1 VNWLQKSAVRFLGI
15 EKAFIGKDGFG
26 WPLSPLPDPSMVQ
39 VTEDQAFKVGIVFS
53 CVSRISADLAQ
64 LPIRLINEQ
73 GGQFTDIRNSVTSLL
88 NVTPDNGN
96 CNSFVFRESAIA
108 MMLLYG
114 KHYIRV
120 HRQQRTAK
128 AVMLEHIAKDRVKAG
143 TYDGI
148 KAYKINYGDGKHE
161 VVLSDDMIEL
171 SYTLGRGPGQ
181 NLDTIS
187 LMKAAQD
194 YATKFFSSGGG
205 MNGIISTEQP
215 LTPEQQTTLLE
226 SWSKQSGKQT
236 RLLPFAMRYN
246 RLSVEPDKAQN
257 TASREYQATEVCRLF
272 NIPPQIIGI
281 NTSSAYKSQEE
292 ASIFYAKHTLTP
304 LAARIECELKL
315 RLLFGFQR
323 ENFYFRHDMDE
334 LMRGDA
340 KSRAEANAINLQNG
354 ILNRNEVRARERLNP
369 IVNGNIYT
377 VQSNQIDLE
386 QMDEFSKKIASN
398 GTSTDTTS

>member
-128 AVMLEHIAKDRVKAG
+128 GCHAG
-143 TYDGI
+143 T
-148 KAYKINYGDGKHE
+148 H
-161 VVLSDDMIEL
+161 
-171 SYTLGRGPGQ
+171 
-181 NLDTIS
+181 
-187 LMKAAQD
+187 
-194 YATKFFSSGGG
+194 
-205 MNGIISTEQP
+205 
-215 LTPEQQTTLLE
+215 
-226 SWSKQSGKQT
+226 
-236 RLLPFAMRYN
+236 
-246 RLSVEPDKAQN
+246 
-257 TASREYQATEVCRLF
+257 
-272 NIPPQIIGI
+272 
-281 NTSSAYKSQEE
+281 
-292 ASIFYAKHTLTP
+292 
-304 LAARIECELKL
+304 
-315 RLLFGFQR
+315 
-323 ENFYFRHDMDE
+323 
-334 LMRGDA
+334 
-340 KSRAEANAINLQNG
+340 
-354 ILNRNEVRARERLNP
+354 RER
-369 IVNGNIYT
+369 
-377 VQSNQIDLE
+377 SR
-386 QMDEFSKKIASN
+386 
-398 GTSTDTTS
+398 